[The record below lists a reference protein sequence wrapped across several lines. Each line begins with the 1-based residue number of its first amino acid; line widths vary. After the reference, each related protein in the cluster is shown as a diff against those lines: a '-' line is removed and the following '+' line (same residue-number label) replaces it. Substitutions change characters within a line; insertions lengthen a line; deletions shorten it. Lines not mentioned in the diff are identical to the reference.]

1 MKRIDMTERMENA
14 IDLAAKCWDKAIRVE
29 PDFVVE
35 YLSCAEE
42 LLTQKPKVM
51 GDEFRAYCLDRKLYR
66 PSTLHHNVWVSGV
79 TVLHSIGWIQPLG
92 KVIPDQL
99 NTQPRSP
106 SQKNA
111 PLVERGFSVVPQ
123 RRILSDGYM

>member
-35 YLSCAEE
+35 YLVCAEE

-79 TVLHSIGWIQPLG
+79 TVLHSIGWIQPIG
-92 KVIPDQL
+92 KVIPQQSHNHMPEVTLWKSMIFDD
-99 NTQPRSP
+99 SVAM
-106 SQKNA
+106 QKDMF
-111 PLVERGFSVVPQ
+111 G
-123 RRILSDGYM
+123 I

>member
-79 TVLHSIGWIQPLG
+79 TVLHSIGWIQPIG
-92 KVIPDQL
+92 KVIPQQSHNHMPEVTLWKSMIFD
-99 NTQPRSP
+99 NSVAM
-106 SQKNA
+106 QKDMF
-111 PLVERGFSVVPQ
+111 G
-123 RRILSDGYM
+123 I

>member
-35 YLSCAEE
+35 YLVCAEE

-79 TVLHSIGWIQPLG
+79 TVLNSIGWIQPIG
-92 KVIPDQL
+92 KVIPQQSHNHMPEVTLWKSMIFD
-99 NTQPRSP
+99 NSVAM
-106 SQKNA
+106 QKDMF
-111 PLVERGFSVVPQ
+111 G
-123 RRILSDGYM
+123 I